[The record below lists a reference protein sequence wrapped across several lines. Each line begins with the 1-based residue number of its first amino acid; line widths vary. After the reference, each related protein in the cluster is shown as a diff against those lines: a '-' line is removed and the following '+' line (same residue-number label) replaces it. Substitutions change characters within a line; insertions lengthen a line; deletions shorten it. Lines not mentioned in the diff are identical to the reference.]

1 MKNVGEVGT
10 RTTVKGMGIYLMKS
24 KNSRVFGNVVLNK
37 LRNSDQTETLGSGAI
52 SISISTNTLVENNTI
67 DGSYMY
73 GLVSDYS
80 FGSFFRNNTIS
91 NTRKSGAYFINM
103 NNAEVSGNIFKNI
116 GATAIKGYFETT
128 KLPYI
133 LNSRHTLNTDT
144 YKNIDTGNN
153 FKIIGNKFYTNKDV
167 LYFEGTPV
175 GKTRP
180 YGNKIKN
187 NIIENNEVIGATK
200 KQENLFHFRQ
210 EVSGSNKIR
219 NNKIL
224 N

>member
-1 MKNVGEVGT
+1 M
-10 RTTVKGMGIYLMKS
+10 RTS
-24 KNSRVFGNVVLNK
+24 KYK
-37 LRNSDQTETLGSGAI
+37 
-52 SISISTNTLVENNTI
+52 
-67 DGSYMY
+67 
-73 GLVSDYS
+73 
-80 FGSFFRNNTIS
+80 
-91 NTRKSGAYFINM
+91 
-103 NNAEVSGNIFKNI
+103 
-116 GATAIKGYFETT
+116 
-128 KLPYI
+128 YI
-133 LNSRHTLNTDT
+133 E
-144 YKNIDTGNN
+144 TGNN